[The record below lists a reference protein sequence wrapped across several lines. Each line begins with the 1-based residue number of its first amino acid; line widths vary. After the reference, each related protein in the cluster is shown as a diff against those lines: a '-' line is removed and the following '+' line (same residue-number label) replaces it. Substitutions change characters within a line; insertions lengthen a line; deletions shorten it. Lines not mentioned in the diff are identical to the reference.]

1 MCGENPSAADER
13 RSLLRESETMAR
25 NVRKYVCGIVHM
37 QVGHITVTR
46 DFDDIESD
54 TLASYRELLSI
65 PLHDA
70 RALDLC
76 PCITRDVPYDARMV
90 HDAP

>member
-1 MCGENPSAADER
+1 
-13 RSLLRESETMAR
+13 MAR

-65 PLHDA
+65 PLQLVNRTQGKD
-70 RALDLC
+70 
-76 PCITRDVPYDARMV
+76 Y
-90 HDAP
+90 

>member
-37 QVGHITVTR
+37 QVSLITVTR
-46 DFDDIESD
+46 DFGDIESD
-54 TLASYRELLSI
+54 TLASYRELLGI
-65 PLHDA
+65 PLQLVNRTQGKD
-70 RALDLC
+70 D
-76 PCITRDVPYDARMV
+76 
-90 HDAP
+90 

>member
-25 NVRKYVCGIVHM
+25 SVRKYVCGIVHM
-37 QVGHITVTR
+37 QVSLITVTR

-65 PLHDA
+65 PLQLVVA
-70 RALDLC
+70 PPER
-76 PCITRDVPYDARMV
+76 ITDYEHGQHV
-90 HDAP
+90 

>member
-37 QVGHITVTR
+37 QVGLITVTR

-65 PLHDA
+65 PLQLVNRTQGKD
-70 RALDLC
+70 
-76 PCITRDVPYDARMV
+76 Y
-90 HDAP
+90 